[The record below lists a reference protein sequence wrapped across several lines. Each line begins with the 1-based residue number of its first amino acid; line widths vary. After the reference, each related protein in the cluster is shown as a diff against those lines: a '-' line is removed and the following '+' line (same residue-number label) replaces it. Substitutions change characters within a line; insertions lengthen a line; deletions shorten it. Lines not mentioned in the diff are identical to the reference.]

1 MNTILL
7 ASILQVA
14 IAFGIFNVWF
24 VRSKMQTKYRGG
36 GAMNMKEEF
45 QVYGLP
51 QWFMYMIGFLKIT
64 LALLLLIGLVVPF
77 VVPYA
82 ALGMSGLMVG
92 AVSMHIKI
100 KDPLIKA
107 MPALGML
114 AMSAILFYITYF
126 V

>member
-1 MNTILL
+1 
-7 ASILQVA
+7 
-14 IAFGIFNVWF
+14 
-24 VRSKMQTKYRGG
+24 
-36 GAMNMKEEF
+36 MNMKEEF